1 MTVVVT
7 AVAVVLVDPVDS
19 DEQMGDAKGYS
30 DHMHKKFS
38 TLTSILLD
46 FVEDVGKLVEEPNVK
61 ELPVN

>member
-1 MTVVVT
+1 
-7 AVAVVLVDPVDS
+7 
-19 DEQMGDAKGYS
+19 MGDAKGYS
-30 DHMHKKFS
+30 DHIYKKIS